1 MVFSTCMFKF
11 LEIAPEVHSMFSF
24 FRVGVGAGERG
35 SHYYDLALG
44 KVKLHISLGFPF
56 ILYLAVKSWKICL
69 IKVVSIY
76 SEMVWYLFTVYWYH
90 TTVFFFFFFC
100 SFRLSF
106 FSNRFGMHS
115 S

>member
-1 MVFSTCMFKF
+1 MVFSTCVFKL

-24 FRVGVGAGERG
+24 LRVGVGAGERG

-76 SEMVWYLFTVYWYH
+76 SEMIWYLFTADWYH
-90 TTVFFFFFFC
+90 TVFFFFFF
-100 SFRLSF
+100 F
-106 FSNRFGMHS
+106 FY
-115 S
+115 